1 MARRLA
7 VSDEYDVLILDMR
20 EVAFLDSSASLALE
34 DAIKQAQGHDKQ
46 VFLVGVRSDVE
57 KPLRRL
63 GVLKLLPA
71 DHHHVARLDALTQAA
86 AEVRARQSGESIQLE
101 KSAGS

>member
-71 DHHHVARLDALTQAA
+71 DHHHVARLDALRQAA